1 MLSQVMVQTGPPGE
15 LSSILPPPV
24 CPGRTS
30 FYEQYGVIRDVLQ
43 NHLTEAL
50 MFLIMELPANV
61 SSAQEVLQ
69 HKLQALQS
77 LWGLERSSAVLG
89 QYQAY
94 DRQVQEELQEAPGY
108 VSTTPTFA
116 GEGLGWAL
124 ARGAGRAEGSR
135 RCEQYRLHQLTAHS
149 GMCSRHYWHGNW
161 ELDKVI
167 LFSCQLTKDP
177 GMGSVRTKAHLYK
190 TSALFLEVACK
201 LLCLFMKLTCS
212 LQLGGE
218 ALFSV
223 MSEP

>member
-1 MLSQVMVQTGPPGE
+1 MLPQQGQVSLGQAAQSSVKHI
-15 LSSILPPPV
+15 LSTSTASLSLVLWVNCWVVGRAAWSCDADKGSRSPEQHFASSL

-77 LWGLERSSAVLG
+77 LWGLDRSSAVLG

-94 DRQVQEELQEAPGY
+94 DSQVQEELQEARGY

-116 GEGLGWAL
+116 GESLGWA
-124 ARGAGRAEGSR
+124 RGAARAEESR
-135 RCEQYRLHQLTAHS
+135 RCESLHAIPGPWICAGS
-149 GMCSRHYWHGNW
+149 GMC
-161 ELDKVI
+161 
-167 LFSCQLTKDP
+167 P
-177 GMGSVRTKAHLYK
+177 GIR
-190 TSALFLEVACK
+190 
-201 LLCLFMKLTCS
+201 
-212 LQLGGE
+212 
-218 ALFSV
+218 
-223 MSEP
+223 